1 MHVTIFVRTG
11 IPPGWFAKCGLSET
25 LYADRHRAVREFL
38 AACRG
43 GAGTRQEWRG
53 MWPDDADLVAGF
65 AAGDDLAVKA
75 IYERFARPV
84 LTVGMAALGR
94 RDLADEVVQTTMLK
108 AWRAAG
114 TFDRT
119 RDLAPWIYAIAR
131 RVAVDIY
138 RREARAAVPTDIGDE
153 VTVEPLSFSRTW
165 EAWEVRSAVEKLPA
179 DERDVVRL
187 AHLGGLTHREIAD
200 ELGVP
205 IGTVKSRSAR
215 AHRRL
220 AALLGHLVEVTK

>member
-1 MHVTIFVRTG
+1 
-11 IPPGWFAKCGLSET
+11 
-25 LYADRHRAVREFL
+25 
-38 AACRG
+38 
-43 GAGTRQEWRG
+43 

-84 LTVGMAALGR
+84 LTVGMSALGR

-131 RVAVDIY
+131 RVAIDIH
-138 RREARAAVPTDIGDE
+138 RREASAAVPTEIGDE
-153 VTVEPLSFSRTW
+153 VAVEPLSFSRTW

-187 AHLGGLTHREIAD
+187 AHLGGLTHREIAE

-220 AALLGHLVEVTK
+220 AALLGHLVGVTK

>member
-1 MHVTIFVRTG
+1 
-11 IPPGWFAKCGLSET
+11 
-25 LYADRHRAVREFL
+25 
-38 AACRG
+38 
-43 GAGTRQEWRG
+43 

-131 RVAVDIY
+131 RVAIDIH
-138 RREARAAVPTDIGDE
+138 RREARAAVPAEIGDE
-153 VTVEPLSFSRTW
+153 VAVEPLSFSRTW

-187 AHLGGLTHREIAD
+187 AHLGGLTHREIA
-200 ELGVP
+200 EQLGVP

-220 AALLGHLVEVTK
+220 AVLLGHLVGVTK

>member
-1 MHVTIFVRTG
+1 
-11 IPPGWFAKCGLSET
+11 
-25 LYADRHRAVREFL
+25 
-38 AACRG
+38 
-43 GAGTRQEWRG
+43 

-75 IYERFARPV
+75 IYERFARPI
-84 LTVGMAALGR
+84 LTVGMSALGR

-108 AWRAAG
+108 AWRAAS
-114 TFDRT
+114 TFDRS

-131 RVAVDIY
+131 RVAIDIH
-138 RREARAAVPTDIGDE
+138 RREARAAVPTEIGDE
-153 VTVEPLSFSRTW
+153 LTVEPLSFSRTW

-187 AHLGGLTHREIAD
+187 AHLGGLTHREIAE

-220 AALLGHLVEVTK
+220 ASLLGHLVGVKQ